1 MAARSEQ
8 GGGSKH
14 NTANAETH
22 CQRDCLELT
31 HSLSLSLS
39 PAKAKCCLCFDLRV
53 KVAASSSLANP
64 LSTKLGARD
73 CSNANAFPNNL
84 RKRSELKAG
93 EVSGRGHGPLRR
105 QQTRKE
111 AARTRARATGGV
123 GEGGGR
129 SGAQRDE
136 WPSEGRFGC
145 KWAFL
150 LSLRQRSSLF
160 EWVRSLAMFDQNVSG
175 HMLAIQ
181 GRFVST
187 SP

>member
-123 GEGGGR
+123 GEGGGEVGL
-129 SGAQRDE
+129 SGMSGPRRGVLDAN
-136 WPSEGRFGC
+136 GRFY
-145 KWAFL
+145 
-150 LSLRQRSSLF
+150 
-160 EWVRSLAMFDQNVSG
+160 
-175 HMLAIQ
+175 
-181 GRFVST
+181 
-187 SP
+187 